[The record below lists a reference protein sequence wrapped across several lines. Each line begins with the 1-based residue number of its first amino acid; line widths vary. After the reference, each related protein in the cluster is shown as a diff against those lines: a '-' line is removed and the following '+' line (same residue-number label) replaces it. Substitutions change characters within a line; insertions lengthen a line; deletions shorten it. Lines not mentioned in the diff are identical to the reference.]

1 MSKRLLLAPLALA
14 LMAADAPPSQQ
25 NDPAVIA
32 TIASLPLYAPGRRV
46 SGTVRLWGH
55 GSAKRNFMGALMT
68 RWAEEFVRYQPDVRF
83 ENHMYGTASA
93 IGALALDQADIAL
106 LGEEISPAAERLFRR
121 AKGYAPTGIS
131 VATGSLDVNYFDYAH
146 MVFVRRD
153 NPLTELTLQQVEAIF
168 GAEHRCTPHNIRH
181 WGELGLTGDWA
192 GKPITPYGWKTD
204 VDFGLFI
211 SERALCSSHRWNP
224 AIREYA
230 HIKKDDGSQ
239 YDHGQ
244 QILDAL
250 AQDRY
255 GIAISSTLYH
265 NPNVRPLALAW
276 NAKVRPAA
284 PTNASLIDES
294 YPLVRIIP
302 AYVDRAPGR
311 PLAPAV
317 AEFLRFVLSRQ
328 GQTALVAE
336 SGYLPVGRKILLRER
351 GRL

>member
-1 MSKRLLLAPLALA
+1 MKPLAALAAALLLAASAPAETPADPVVTAAIAALP
-14 LMAADAPPSQQ
+14 D
-25 NDPAVIA
+25 
-32 TIASLPLYAPGRRV
+32 YAPRAQV
-46 SGTVRLWGH
+46 SGTIRLWGH

-68 RWAEEFVRYQPDVRF
+68 RWADEFARYQPGVRF

-106 LGEEISPAAERLFRR
+106 LGEEISPAAATLFRR

-146 MVFVRRD
+146 MIFVRRD
-153 NPLTELTLQQVEAIF
+153 NPLTSLTLQQVEAIF
-168 GAEHRCTPHNIRH
+168 GAEHRCTPRNVRR
-181 WGELGLTGDWA
+181 WGDVGLKGGWA
-192 GKPITPYGWKTD
+192 RKPITPYGWKTQ

-211 SERALCSSHRWNP
+211 SERALCDSHRWNP

-230 HIKKDDGSQ
+230 HIKYPDGSQ

-250 AQDRY
+250 AKDKY
-255 GIAISSTLYH
+255 GIAISSTFYH
-265 NPNVRPLALAW
+265 NSDVRPLALAW
-276 NAKVRPAA
+276 NAKVPAVL
-284 PTNASLIDES
+284 PTKASLIDQT

-302 AYVDRAPGR
+302 AYVDHAPGK
-311 PLAPAV
+311 PLSPAV
-317 AEFLRFVLSRQ
+317 SEFLRFILSRQ

-351 GRL
+351 GKL